1 MLANNEGRI
10 VVLVFLGDPM
20 VPLAAHGVAL
30 DTHECQTVPLA
41 AHREQLVALTGLQ
54 EHEAVA

>member
-1 MLANNEGRI
+1 M
-10 VVLVFLGDPM
+10 VLVFLGDPM